1 MRFPA
6 VFFCLSNC
14 SVPFPQPIIS
24 VFSLA
29 AQRNSTAV
37 RASPVPGLTRRGL
50 GRLSSSQMAVS
61 SRPKSFPGA
70 ADVEERGAL
79 SKWVPGPR
87 QKAQFMMDLF
97 LLNDFWLKSG
107 KRERCLLEEMHFNS
121 NSSIC
126 FAVIAMVSKEKMS
139 WTQPTSWHPAWPNPP
154 CAYLC
159 VCAWLRPNHA
169 HRRIT
174 KSHTAWPN
182 HCVRTLHVVG
192 LCSGPHLPS
201 AGVKPQTFSG
211 KTAHTNSTGLP
222 LADRLEV
229 PLFPWHCDELL
240 LSWTAEGRIN
250 ACRSTDCNIIPDF
263 SLLYFTMCA
272 F

>member
-6 VFFCLSNC
+6 VFSA
-14 SVPFPQPIIS
+14 SVIAVSHFHSIS

-29 AQRNSTAV
+29 AQRNSTTV

-126 FAVIAMVSKEKMS
+126 FAVVAMVSKEKMS
-139 WTQPTSWHPAWPNPP
+139 WTQPTSWHPARPNPP

-159 VCAWLRPNHA
+159 VCVWLRPNHA
-169 HRRIT
+169 LRRIT
-174 KSHTAWPN
+174 KSHTAQPN
-182 HCVRTLHVVG
+182 HCVSTSARG
-192 LCSGPHLPS
+192 LCMWLACAQGLISHLQVWNHRPS
-201 AGVKPQTFSG
+201 LG
-211 KTAHTNSTGLP
+211 KVHTRTPPASPWLTVWRYPTSPSTVMSFCCCGGQ
-222 LADRLEV
+222 R
-229 PLFPWHCDELL
+229 
-240 LSWTAEGRIN
+240 
-250 ACRSTDCNIIPDF
+250 
-263 SLLYFTMCA
+263 
-272 F
+272 